1 MLHNYLKIAIRN
13 LRKNSVYS
21 FINISGL
28 SIGIASSVLILL
40 WVADEYSYD
49 TFHKNYNSIYKLY
62 QSQEWQQ
69 GIGTGVAMPYPLK
82 EVIKNRTNA
91 IKHVVMTNWGEGN
104 MLEVGEKRLNKLGLS
119 ASEDFFKVFS
129 FDMIKGDPNTALND
143 PSSIVITESTAQTLF
158 ENRDPI
164 NQLIK
169 IDNGQELKVTGVI
182 KDLPKQ
188 TFSRIGLCASL
199 WLSRIHARLGSKL
212 KGQLEQQF
220 VSDVCAIA
228 G

>member
-1 MLHNYLKIAIRN
+1 MLRNYLKIAIRN
-13 LRKNSVYS
+13 LTKNSVYS

-91 IKHVVMTNWGEGN
+91 IKYVVMTNWGEGN

-143 PSSIVITESTAQTLF
+143 PSSIVITESTAQALF

-188 TFSRIGLCASL
+188 TFL
-199 WLSRIHARLGSKL
+199 RLDYVLPFGYLESTQGWVRNSKDNWNNNSFQMYV
-212 KGQLEQQF
+212 QLQ
-220 VSDVCAIA
+220 
-228 G
+228 